1 MHIVYDITGKGQRI
15 MKITNIVFSPTG
27 GTEETANIIAGKLGE
42 AGQHIDLMD
51 RNMDFTSVEISEEDV
66 CIIAVPSFGGRV
78 PYLASERLAKIRG
91 NGAKAVLLAV
101 YGGRAYEDTLI
112 ELQDAAEAAGFE
124 QIAGIAAL
132 AEHSMDRQFCAHRPD
147 GQDEQQLA
155 DFAEKILDVIKSGR
169 AEKLQVPGDRPYKEF
184 PGSTARPIADESCV
198 HCGLCVT
205 ACPVG
210 AIPEDDPSGMDTD
223 KCIACMACEYVC
235 NEGARKLSPQFLE
248 MIGAKLSA
256 ACAVRKENELYI

>member
-1 MHIVYDITGKGQRI
+1 MTLNERGKI
-15 MKITNIVFSPTG
+15 MKITNITFSPTG
-27 GTEETANIIAGKLGE
+27 GTEAVANIITGKMGE
-42 AGQHIDLMD
+42 AGQVVDLMD
-51 RNMDFTSVEISEEDV
+51 RSMDFGSVEIAADDV

-78 PYLASERLAKIRG
+78 PYLASERLAKISG

-112 ELQDAAEAAGFE
+112 ELQDVAEAAGFTP
-124 QIAGIAAL
+124 AAAIAAL
-132 AEHSMDRQFCAHRPD
+132 AEHSMDRQFCADRPD
-147 GQDEQQLA
+147 GKDEEQLA
-155 DFAEKILDVIKSGR
+155 DFAEKIMDVIKNGR
-169 AEKLQVPGDRPYKEF
+169 TEKLQVPGDRPYKEF
-184 PGSTARPIADESCV
+184 TGSPARPRADESCV

-210 AIPEDDPSGMDTD
+210 AIPADEPSGMDTD

-235 NEGARKLSPQFLE
+235 NEGARKLSPEFMA

-256 ACAVRKENELYI
+256 ACAVRKENELFI